1 MTQLIRSLATHIN
14 AMAGAHFCA
23 PRRRSRLRLR
33 LAMIDRK
40 TQISGSR
47 AATFDGYTCDISAT
61 GMAIL
66 LPVACLSEQLINQGH
81 RTVRIVLELV
91 TGPVEAEASVVRYE
105 PVKFDE
111 VTELECLIGA
121 QIVSMRDEDRERF
134 IEHLRSIDKAAKKNS
149 THPSLAHSMNASS
162 N

>member
-1 MTQLIRSLATHIN
+1 MTQLLRSLATHIN
-14 AMAGAHFCA
+14 AMAGAHFCT

-33 LAMIDRK
+33 LAMTDRK
-40 TQISGSR
+40 THITGSR

-66 LPVACLSEQLINQGH
+66 LPVVCLSDQLISQGH

-111 VTELECLIGA
+111 VAELGCLIGA
-121 QIVSMRDEDRERF
+121 RIDSMRAEDRERF

-149 THPSLAHSMNASS
+149 THPPLTHSINASS
-162 N
+162 G